1 VDEATSTLITQG
13 GIFGAVF
20 VFVTIPLAIYARGLV
35 AKLDEVHAAHAAKL
49 AEVQDARMDDAR
61 EVRDTLLAVT
71 KEFSGALHEQVRTS
85 TEVKGVYERTVAT
98 LERVEKRIET
108 LEDAVRGPAHGGKR

>member
-1 VDEATSTLITQG
+1 MDEATSTLITQG
-13 GIFGAVF
+13 GVFGAFF
-20 VFVTIPLAIYARGLV
+20 VLVTVPLAIYARGL
-35 AKLDEVHAAHAAKL
+35 ARKLDEVQHL
-49 AEVQDARMDDAR
+49 RVTDAR

-71 KEFSGALHEQVRTS
+71 NEFAGALREQVRTS

-108 LEDAVRGPAHGGKR
+108 LEDTVRGHGHGGTKR

>member
-13 GIFGAVF
+13 GVFGAF
-20 VFVTIPLAIYARGLV
+20 FIFVTVPLGLYARVLS
-35 AKLDEVHAAHAAKL
+35 ARLH
-49 AEVQDARMDDAR
+49 EVQAQRVADAR

-71 KEFSGALHEQVRTS
+71 GEFSGALREQVRTS

-98 LERVEKRIET
+98 LERVEKRIEA
-108 LEDAVRGPAHGGKR
+108 LEDTVRSHQHHFGGQKR

>member
-1 VDEATSTLITQG
+1 MDAATSTLITQG
-13 GIFGAVF
+13 GIFGAFF
-20 VFVTIPLAIYARGLV
+20 VFVTIPLALYART
-35 AKLDEVHAAHAAKL
+35 L
-49 AEVQDARMDDAR
+49 AQRLNEVQAQRVADAR

-71 KEFSGALHEQVRTS
+71 AEFSGALREQVRTS

-108 LEDAVRGPAHGGKR
+108 LEDTVRAHQHHFGGSKR